1 LVWGSKGLEKRKDEE
16 VKGCRSG
23 WLVEGKETE
32 MGVEKGVKSD
42 EGVWKGGGGS
52 TDRRERV
59 SVYSQTSVTASPRAT
74 PQAIFDGAPAP
85 PIFTSVSTQLNPPT
99 NRPSKAA

>member
-1 LVWGSKGLEKRKDEE
+1 VRESDSRGEGRRGVGALVWGSKGLEKRKDEE

-59 SVYSQTSVTASPRAT
+59 
-74 PQAIFDGAPAP
+74 G
-85 PIFTSVSTQLNPPT
+85 
-99 NRPSKAA
+99 